1 MFIVIEI
8 QKTDQIATLVTA
20 YETRNEAEAKY
31 HSILAAA
38 ALSSV
43 PVHAAAM
50 MSEEGYPIKNDVF
63 KHEAQEQDDGK

>member
-63 KHEAQEQDDGK
+63 KHEAQARDDGK